1 MKARYKIG
9 IWGQFGDGVNKIADG
24 QAVRTTIITNE
35 LKMRYGEESIRIAN
49 TNNWKRHPFRFLWK
63 SFLLV
68 ARSKKIVILP
78 ADNGFKV
85 GMPLFGF
92 FNFFFHREMYYV
104 VIGGFLPA
112 LLKEKRGYIK
122 TLKKYRALFVQT
134 PNLKK
139 DLEEF
144 GLENIHILSNL
155 KRLNSVKLEEL
166 SVNHDPDIRLC
177 TLSRVDESKG
187 IAVAA
192 EAVRMVNAA
201 LGEKHVTLDVYGI
214 PAPDYKDRFDLL
226 LSEYEDVM
234 RYGGVLD
241 FDKTTEGLRSYFALL
256 FPTYYYGEGFP
267 GNVVDAYNAGI
278 PIIAT
283 DWLYNKD
290 VIADGFNGILIP
302 IKDAQA
308 LCDAILS
315 LYNDREKAFEIAK
328 NNVEEAKKYT
338 PDKVLAE
345 FYSYMD
351 VE

>member
-1 MKARYKIG
+1 MKAKYKIG

-24 QAVRTTIITNE
+24 QAVRTTIITAE
-35 LKMRYGEESIRIAN
+35 TKMRYGEENVFVAN
-49 TNNWKRHPFRFLWK
+49 TNNWKKHPFRFLWK
-63 SFLLV
+63 TFLL
-68 ARSKKIVILP
+68 AATSKKIVILP

-85 GMPLFGF
+85 GVPIFRF
-92 FNFFFHREMYYV
+92 FNFFFRREMYYV

-112 LLKEKRGYIK
+112 LLKKKTGYVK

-134 PNLKK
+134 PNLKR
-139 DLEEF
+139 DLEAF
-144 GLENIHILSNL
+144 GLDNIHILSNL
-155 KRLNSVKLEEL
+155 KRLNSVRPEEI
-166 SVNHDPDIRLC
+166 SVNTEKDIRLC

-192 EAVRMVNAA
+192 EAVRMANAA
-201 LGEKHVTLDVYGI
+201 LGEKHVSLDVYGI
-214 PAPDYKDRFDLL
+214 PAPDYKQTFESLL
-226 LSEYEDVM
+226 TEYEDVM

-241 FDKTTEGLRSYFALL
+241 YDKTTEGLRGYFALL

-267 GNVVDAYNAGI
+267 GNVVDAYNAAL

-290 VIADGFNGILIP
+290 VIANGVNGILIP
-302 IKDAQA
+302 IKDPQA
-308 LCDAILS
+308 LCDAILT
-315 LYNDREKAFEIAK
+315 LYHDREKAFEIAK
-328 NNVEEAKKYT
+328 NNIEEAKKYT

-351 VE
+351 